1 MECFVGKMKK
11 REMMMM
17 MIRIVEASA
26 GLRYVVS
33 TLDVGFTVFSCLDK
47 ARKAAKE

>member
-1 MECFVGKMKK
+1 MKK
-11 REMMMM
+11 REMMM

-33 TLDVGFTVFSCLDK
+33 TLGVGFTVFSCLDK
-47 ARKAAKE
+47 ARDISGN